1 MAPLVELQKL
11 FALLYKSRRPYINPS
26 FLKNILPIQFRNFFQ
41 HDAGEFGRIFLD
53 GIQETQDHLCY
64 EGTSDIIIRCE
75 DCKSERRRTEK
86 FMDLML
92 SPCAG
97 DDVQSL
103 KKMIEKHDEP
113 EELSGL

>member
-1 MAPLVELQKL
+1 
-11 FALLYKSRRPYINPS
+11 
-26 FLKNILPIQFRNFFQ
+26 
-41 HDAGEFGRIFLD
+41 
-53 GIQETQDHLCY
+53 
-64 EGTSDIIIRCE
+64 
-75 DCKSERRRTEK
+75 
-86 FMDLML
+86 MDLML